1 MQYKIYNT
9 QMYIIIYIYLSIYS
23 FLILFGEM
31 MLIIAGLGLYDEK
44 DINLKTIEFAKKA
57 DKIYAEF
64 YTAVLTGTN
73 IKKIEKILGKEII
86 VLDREK
92 VEYNTKKLLDESEK
106 NNIMFLTAGDPMVAT
121 THVDIAVEA
130 RKRNIDVIIINAP
143 SIYSAVGITGLQLYK
158 FGKTTSIVFPEP
170 NYFPE
175 TPYDVIKNN
184 LKLGYHTLCLLDIHA
199 DENKFMTANDAL
211 DVLLKL
217 ERKRKENVIN
227 ENTKVV
233 VVARAGSL
241 KPKLVYGEIRKL
253 INYDFGKP
261 LHCIIIPGK
270 LHFMEEDALK
280 YLCEN
285 V

>member
-1 MQYKIYNT
+1 M
-9 QMYIIIYIYLSIYS
+9 
-23 FLILFGEM
+23 LIL
-31 MLIIAGLGLYDEK
+31 AGLGLYDEK
-44 DINLKTIEFAKKA
+44 DMTLKTLEFAKKA

-64 YTAVLTGTN
+64 YTAVLTGTT
-73 IKKIEKILGKEII
+73 IEKIEETIGKEII
-86 VLDREK
+86 VLNREK
-92 VEYNTKKLLDESEK
+92 VEYETEKLINESMDK
-106 NNIMFLTAGDPMVAT
+106 DIMFLTAGDPMVAT

-130 RKRNIDVIIINAP
+130 KKKGIDVIIINAP

-175 TPYDVIKNN
+175 TPYDVIKEN
-184 LKLGYHTLCLLDIHA
+184 LKMGYHTLCLLDIHA
-199 DENKFMTANDAL
+199 DKNRFMTANEGL
-211 DVLLKL
+211 ETLLKI
-217 ERKRKENVIN
+217 EEKRKENLLN

-241 KPKLVYGEIRKL
+241 KPKVVYGKIKDL
-253 INYDFGKP
+253 IDYDFGKP

-285 V
+285 I

>member
-1 MQYKIYNT
+1 M
-9 QMYIIIYIYLSIYS
+9 
-23 FLILFGEM
+23 LIL
-31 MLIIAGLGLYDEK
+31 AGLGLYDEK
-44 DINLKTIEFAKKA
+44 DMTLKTLEYVKKV

-64 YTAVLTGTN
+64 YTAVLTGTT
-73 IKKIEKILGKEII
+73 IEKIEETIGKEII

-92 VEYNTKKLLDESEK
+92 VEYETEKLINESK
-106 NNIMFLTAGDPMVAT
+106 DKDIMFLTAGDPMVAT

-130 RKRNIDVIIINAP
+130 KKKGIEVIIINAP

-175 TPYDVIKNN
+175 TPYDVIKEN
-184 LKLGYHTLCLLDIHA
+184 LKMGYHTLCLLDIHA
-199 DENKFMTANDAL
+199 DKNRFMTANEGL
-211 DVLLKL
+211 EILLKI
-217 ERKRKENVIN
+217 EEKRKEYILN
-227 ENTKVV
+227 EDTKVV

-241 KPKLVYGEIRKL
+241 KPKIVYGKIKDL
-253 INYDFGKP
+253 VNYDFGKP

-285 V
+285 I

>member
-1 MQYKIYNT
+1 M
-9 QMYIIIYIYLSIYS
+9 
-23 FLILFGEM
+23 LIL
-31 MLIIAGLGLYDEK
+31 AGLGLYDEK
-44 DINLKTIEFAKKA
+44 DMTLKTLEYAKKV

-64 YTAVLTGTN
+64 YTAVLTGTT
-73 IKKIEKILGKEII
+73 IEKIEETFGKEIV

-92 VEYNTKKLLDESEK
+92 VEYETEKLINESNDK
-106 NNIMFLTAGDPMVAT
+106 DIMFLTAGDPMVAT

-130 RKRNIDVIIINAP
+130 RKKGIEVIIINAP
-143 SIYSAVGITGLQLYK
+143 SIYSAIGITGLQLYK

-175 TPYDVIKNN
+175 TPYDVIKEN
-184 LKLGYHTLCLLDIHA
+184 LKMGYHTLCLLDIHA
-199 DENKFMTANDAL
+199 DKNRFMTANEGL
-211 DVLLKL
+211 ETLLKI
-217 ERKRKENVIN
+217 EEKRKENILN
-227 ENTKVV
+227 EDTKIV

-241 KPKLVYGEIRKL
+241 KPKIVYGKVKDL

-261 LHCIIIPGK
+261 LHCIIVPGK

-285 V
+285 I

>member
-1 MQYKIYNT
+1 M
-9 QMYIIIYIYLSIYS
+9 
-23 FLILFGEM
+23 LIL
-31 MLIIAGLGLYDEK
+31 AGLGLYDEK
-44 DINLKTIEFAKKA
+44 DMTLKTLEFAKKS

-64 YTAVLTGTN
+64 YTAVLTGTT
-73 IKKIEKILGKEII
+73 IEKIEETIGKKIT

-92 VEYNTKKLLDESEK
+92 VEYETEKLINESMDK
-106 NNIMFLTAGDPMVAT
+106 DIMFLTAGDPMVAT

-130 RKRNIDVIIINAP
+130 KKRGIEVIIINAP

-175 TPYDVIKNN
+175 TPYNVIKDN
-184 LKLGYHTLCLLDIHA
+184 LKMGYHTLCLLDIHA
-199 DENKFMTANDAL
+199 DENRFMTANEGL
-211 DVLLKL
+211 ETLLKI
-217 ERKRKENVIN
+217 EEKRKENILN
-227 ENTKVV
+227 ENTKAL

-241 KPKLVYGEIRKL
+241 KPQIVYGKIKEL
-253 INYDFGKP
+253 IDYDFGKP

-285 V
+285 IQYK

>member
-1 MQYKIYNT
+1 VHFKT
-9 QMYIIIYIYLSIYS
+9 
-23 FLILFGEM
+23 GDA
-31 MLIIAGLGLYDEK
+31 MLVLAGLGLYDEK
-44 DINLKTIEFAKKA
+44 DMTLKTVEYAKKV

-64 YTAVLTGTN
+64 YTAVLTGTTLEN
-73 IKKIEKILGKEII
+73 IEKILGKKIT

-92 VEYNTKKLLDESEK
+92 VEYETEKLISESLDK
-106 NNIMFLTAGDPMVAT
+106 DIMFLTAGDPMVAT

-130 RKRNIDVIIINAP
+130 RKKGIDVIIINAP
-143 SIYSAVGITGLQLYK
+143 SIYSAIGITGLQLYK

-175 TPYDVIKNN
+175 TPYDAIKEN
-184 LKLGYHTLCLLDIHA
+184 LKMGLHTLCLLDIHA
-199 DENKFMTANDAL
+199 DENRFMTANEGL
-211 DVLLKL
+211 SVLLKI
-217 ERKRKENVIN
+217 EEKRKENVLN

-241 KPKLVYGEIRKL
+241 NPKIVHGRIKDLL
-253 INYDFGKP
+253 NYDFGNP
-261 LHCIIIPGK
+261 LHCIIIPGN

-285 V
+285 I